1 VETLALI
8 RLDGD
13 MFDSTTVALESL
25 YPKLSTGG
33 YVIVDDYGAVAE
45 CAAATEAFRDKN
57 GITDEI
63 TKIDWTGV
71 YWRKS

>member
-1 VETLALI
+1 MERLAIL

-13 MFDSTTVALESL
+13 MYESTIDALTAL
-25 YPKLSTGG
+25 YPKLSPGG
-33 YVIVDDYGAVAE
+33 YAIIDDYGCIPACKAAVTDYR
-45 CAAATEAFRDKN
+45 AAN

-63 TKIDWTGV
+63 HTVDWTGV